1 MTSHI
6 RSIPMVFDYI
16 QFGTDVRAMMTELK
30 LTATEV
36 DTLAGYGQG
45 NTSKFATHN
54 KPNPEMNTFIAC
66 CNALDLDPRN
76 YFKLK

>member
-1 MTSHI
+1 MATHV

-16 QFGTDVRAMMTELK
+16 QFGTDVRAMMVELQ
-30 LTATEV
+30 LTSAEV
-36 DTLAGYGQG
+36 DVLAGYRQG

-54 KPNPEMNTFIAC
+54 KPNPEMNTFMAC
-66 CNALDLDPRN
+66 CNALDLDPRD